1 MENASKAMLI
11 SGGVLVAMLVL
22 AIGVYLFANYSNIAL
37 SYEQKI
43 ETIEI
48 QKFNAN
54 FIKFE
59 GRKNITIHEIVT
71 LANFAKQYEKQTGT
85 HIKLDIQGK
94 TNDLINWLN
103 DFTTEE
109 ENKKIKEEVGLQKVL
124 TLDMLNKPHN
134 GFTSIIYLSLL
145 TLLFGIGIVLYL
157 TIKIYM

>member
-109 ENKKIKEEVGLQKVL
+109 ENKKIIEELIKKYVDTEFELRDLKYDNSGKV
-124 TLDMLNKPHN
+124 K
-134 GFTSIIYLSLL
+134 SIYFIRN
-145 TLLFGIGIVLYL
+145 T
-157 TIKIYM
+157 